1 MSTFNGIFLSL
12 SHLGY
17 FSHRRGCLLVLMGG
31 QAEGQAC
38 ADPGVRTPIERRKK
52 DFFMH
57 RILWLLFYKL
67 LYAVIVY
74 AYPFWHLK
82 TYLLCIAIDPS
93 HFINIIL
100 SFLASQLNYLSSHS
114 IHFILYIS
122 FSIFQIINFNSMH
135 VIISISFFSSLS
147 LHLFSML
154 LFLCISL
161 CTLSMRYLF
170 ILSV

>member
-1 MSTFNGIFLSL
+1 
-12 SHLGY
+12 
-17 FSHRRGCLLVLMGG
+17 MGG
-31 QAEGQAC
+31 REEGLACADPGARTPIGVEGQAC

-82 TYLLCIAIDPS
+82 TYLLCIAINPS

-100 SFLASQLNYLSSHS
+100 SIFASQLNYLSSHS

-135 VIISISFFSSLS
+135 VIISIFFFSSLP

-170 ILSV
+170 IFICLYEFSS

>member
-1 MSTFNGIFLSL
+1 
-12 SHLGY
+12 
-17 FSHRRGCLLVLMGG
+17 
-31 QAEGQAC
+31 
-38 ADPGVRTPIERRKK
+38 
-52 DFFMH
+52 MH

-82 TYLLCIAIDPS
+82 TYLLCIAINPS

-100 SFLASQLNYLSSHS
+100 SIFASQLNYLSSNS

-135 VIISISFFSSLS
+135 VIISISFFASLS
-147 LHLFSML
+147 LHLFLNPFLCIFFLCFSFYASL
-154 LFLCISL
+154 YVLFLCDISL
-161 CTLSMRYLF
+161 S
-170 ILSV
+170 LSVYMNFLVKDVDHMLWFIIGWKIRSY